1 MNGGNKMDKNDIKG
15 IVNDEIS
22 KFIKDSLDTEVR
34 KVLHNSNSKSR
45 DELIK
50 TIKDAMESVYKVLWQ
65 KKEFWRSD
73 IK

>member
-1 MNGGNKMDKNDIKG
+1 MDKNDIKG

-50 TIKDAMESVYKVLWQ
+50 TIKDAMEMIFKTLWV
-65 KKEFWRSD
+65 KKDFWKTG
-73 IK
+73 IN